1 MIEING
7 KHLCEN
13 CFEQTDAAVCP
24 HCGYDP
30 ANNANDPALLPPGS
44 TLLDKYIIGKIIG
57 KGGFGT
63 TYLAFDTSACR
74 KVAIKEYFPY
84 EIAMRSAGSHT
95 VSVISPD
102 NKSVFE
108 MGADKFYEE
117 AKLISQFNG
126 NPNIVSVYELF
137 SENGTVYFSMEYLRG
152 RTLKQ
157 YIRDNGSLTAPKA
170 LYVAEC
176 VSNALAAAHG
186 ASVLHRDI
194 SPDNIIICRD
204 GNVKL
209 IDFGAARQLASEQSQ
224 SFSIIL
230 KPGFAPL
237 EQYNRK
243 GNQGPWTDIYSL
255 GASLYFSLT
264 GDIPE
269 DPMARY
275 DDNDDTFKENI
286 FDIDQGLWNII
297 IKATA
302 LKVDNRYSNIREMQ
316 KDLSELSFPPEP
328 ITIATDP
335 AYEED
340 LLYRSAVPNEA
351 ASATSIQAAK
361 QSVVFDE
368 NSGSAK
374 KGAFEKHKRA
384 IIGAAGGIAAACVA
398 AAIAISA
405 NSGRGSSSV
414 PDDPT
419 SNFSQSG
426 DQSDPA
432 KVTVA
437 DPLGGYEDKIYYKTL
452 DDKSKTLYKII
463 YEGMTNSETEIRFNY
478 GEYEYG
484 LTNVTYY
491 KVLYDNPQFCHIQN
505 FYYSYSEE
513 NDNGTT
519 DDNEFVTALR
529 PFYITDASDIPQN
542 RVAEVISECDPNAD
556 VIENLAYLHDH
567 LIKNTNI
574 VKRYANASCTSA
586 WGAVVAGKADD
597 VGFAK
602 GFCYYAQALGIN
614 CYVVDGQYNGEPRS
628 WCRLKLGDTWYN
640 VDVYGDKLAGG
651 AVTKLK
657 ADDSGCY
664 RTYFLTSDK
673 FIEEC
678 GYVPNPEYLPLW
690 EGEYAANSSDK
701 NLFLQQ
707 DGGYFFDSAEDAY
720 DLILSYTA
728 DNFPESGS
736 YSFEVCVAPFAA
748 DGLYDRM
755 NADYLADLKK
765 KYNITASGYSL
776 TYKPDTAIVTLT
788 K

>member
-13 CFEQTDAAVCP
+13 CFEETDEPVCP

-30 ANNANDPALLPPGS
+30 ERNANDPARLPPGS
-44 TLLDKYIIGKIIG
+44 KLLGKYVIGKMIG

-63 TYLAFDTSACR
+63 TYLAYDTSTDR

-84 EIAMRSAGSHT
+84 EIAARSAGSHT

-102 NKSVFE
+102 NQSAFDL
-108 MGADKFYEE
+108 GADKFYEE
-117 AKLISQFNG
+117 AKLVSQFNG

-137 SENGTVYFSMEYLRG
+137 SENGTVYFSMEYLHG

-170 LYVAEC
+170 LYVALC

-186 ASVLHRDI
+186 ASILHRDI
-194 SPDNIIICRD
+194 SPDNIIICKD

-237 EQYNRK
+237 EQYSRK

-275 DDNDDTFKENI
+275 DDNDDTFNENI
-286 FDIDQGLWNII
+286 FDIDPELWNII

-302 LKVDNRYSNIREMQ
+302 LKVENRYPDIREMQ
-316 KDLSELSFPPEP
+316 KDLSALSFRPEP
-328 ITIATDP
+328 ITIAMNS
-335 AYEED
+335 AYAED
-340 LLYRSAVPNEA
+340 LLYRSAVPNEIG
-351 ASATSIQAAK
+351 SAIAVQGGK

-368 NSGSAK
+368 SGGSAK
-374 KGAFEKHKRA
+374 KGFFAKHKRA
-384 IIGAAGGIAAACVA
+384 AIVTAGGIAAAACVA
-398 AAIAISA
+398 AAITISM
-405 NSGRGSSSV
+405 NSNRELTGDPYDSISSV
-414 PDDPT
+414 
-419 SNFSQSG
+419 SQSG
-426 DQSDPA
+426 DQTDPA
-432 KVTVA
+432 KVIVA
-437 DPLGGYEDKIYYKTL
+437 DPLGGYEDKTYYKTL
-452 DDKSKTLYKII
+452 DDKSKALYKRI
-463 YEGMTNSETEIRFNY
+463 YDGMTNSETDIRFDY

-484 LTNVTYY
+484 LMKVIYY

-513 NDNGTT
+513 NDNGTA

-529 PFYITDASDIPQN
+529 PFYITDASEIPQN
-542 RVAEVISECDPNAD
+542 RVAQVISECDPNSGITD
-556 VIENLAYLHDH
+556 KLAYIHDH
-567 LIKNTNI
+567 LIKNTST
-574 VKRYANASCTSA
+574 VQRYANASCTSA
-586 WGAVVAGKADD
+586 WGAVVDGKADD

-614 CYVVDGQYNGEPRS
+614 SYVVDGQYNGKPRS

-640 VDVYGDKLAGG
+640 VDVYTDKLAGN
-651 AVTKLK
+651 AVTKLR
-657 ADDSGCY
+657 ADGNGCY
-664 RTYFLTSDK
+664 RTFFLTNDK

-678 GYVPNPEYLPLW
+678 GYIPNPEYLPLW
-690 EGEYAANSSDK
+690 EGEYAANSPEE
-701 NLFLQQ
+701 NLFLKFS
-707 DGGYFFDSAEDAY
+707 DTEDAY
-720 DLILSYTA
+720 DLILSSTA
-728 DNFPESGS
+728 ENFSDSGS
-736 YSFEVCVAPFAA
+736 YSFEVCVAPFAV
-748 DGLYDRM
+748 DELYEKM

-765 KYNITASGYSL
+765 KYGITPSDYTL
-776 TYKPDTAIVTLT
+776 TYKPDAAVITLT
-788 K
+788 E